1 MRQAVAPPESGEVIV
16 RFKADAS
23 LMRRQAL
30 AAGASGASVAGVL
43 AQRAEG
49 LGQRTGRVLEAGAA
63 VSERSQVMRAAGV
76 SATALATQLAADP
89 DVEFAVPNGRV
100 RALSAPNDPL
110 YPATAPGARPA
121 GPDSGQWYLRA
132 PNATEVSGIDIE
144 AAWARSTGSQA
155 IVVAVLDTGVRF
167 DHPDLAGRLL
177 PGYDFVTDAASANDG
192 DGRDSDASDPGDWVT
207 TAENASGVFKDC
219 VASGSSW
226 HGTGTTSLIAAAT
239 DNAIGMAGT
248 APGVRVL
255 PVRVLGKCGGYD
267 SDIQAAMRW
276 AAGLHVPGVP
286 DNPTPARVLNL
297 SLGGTGACSP
307 SYQAVVDELAARGVV
322 VVAAAGNS
330 TGLAVNTPA
339 NCRGIIG
346 VAAIRHAGTK
356 VGFSDLGPEI
366 AMAAPGGNCVNI
378 VSRQPCLYPI
388 LTASNAGA
396 QGPAGSIYTDSY
408 DASYGTSFSSPL
420 VAGTAGL
427 MLSVQ
432 PALTSAQV
440 TALLR
445 ATARAFPSSGADN
458 AGDPVPMCRA
468 PDGVDQLQC
477 YCSTSTCGAGM
488 LDAGAAV
495 AAAAAFIGPPTALI
509 SASSVNAA
517 AGDSVTLSAA
527 GSSASGGRTITG
539 YLWKIADGS
548 TLASISG
555 PSNGETATLQTSAAG
570 SVTVQLTV
578 TDSAGASSSNSLTLT
593 VQPAP
598 SSGGGGALS
607 APWLALLALAVAAL
621 APGRRRR
628 LN

>member
-1 MRQAVAPPESGEVIV
+1 M
-16 RFKADAS
+16 
-23 LMRRQAL
+23 
-30 AAGASGASVAGVL
+30 
-43 AQRAEG
+43 
-49 LGQRTGRVLEAGAA
+49 
-63 VSERSQVMRAAGV
+63 
-76 SATALATQLAADP
+76 
-89 DVEFAVPNGRV
+89 
-100 RALSAPNDPL
+100 
-110 YPATAPGARPA
+110 
-121 GPDSGQWYLRA
+121 
-132 PNATEVSGIDIE
+132 
-144 AAWARSTGSQA
+144 
-155 IVVAVLDTGVRF
+155 
-167 DHPDLAGRLL
+167 
-177 PGYDFVTDAASANDG
+177 
-192 DGRDSDASDPGDWVT
+192 
-207 TAENASGVFKDC
+207 
-219 VASGSSW
+219 
-226 HGTGTTSLIAAAT
+226 
-239 DNAIGMAGT
+239 
-248 APGVRVL
+248 
-255 PVRVLGKCGGYD
+255 
-267 SDIQAAMRW
+267 
-276 AAGLHVPGVP
+276 
-286 DNPTPARVLNL
+286 
-297 SLGGTGACSP
+297 
-307 SYQAVVDELAARGVV
+307 
-322 VVAAAGNS
+322 
-330 TGLAVNTPA
+330 NTPA

-396 QGPAGSIYTDSY
+396 QGPVGSIYTDSY

-445 ATARAFPSSGADN
+445 ATARAFPSSGADS

-509 SASSVNAA
+509 SASSANAA

-527 GSSASGGRTITG
+527 GSSASGGRTITTLPG
-539 YLWKIADGS
+539 AWV

-593 VQPAP
+593 VQPALG
-598 SSGGGGALS
+598 SGGGGALS
-607 APWLALLALAVAAL
+607 APWLALLALAVAARS
-621 APGRRRR
+621 PGRRRR